1 MRARGF
7 TLIEIVVVV
16 AIVAILASAALPLAE
31 LVNTRAKEE
40 ELRRGLRDIRAAID
54 AYKRAYDEGRM
65 LARVGASGYPP
76 DLEVLVQGVED
87 VKSPARRRIYFLRR
101 LPRDPFYPD
110 SQRAA
115 ADTWGK
121 RAYASPPDD
130 PSEGDD
136 VYDVYSLSPRRGING
151 VPYRQW

>member
-7 TLIEIVVVV
+7 TLIEIAVVL
-16 AIVAILASAALPLAE
+16 AIVAILASMALPLAN
-31 LVNTRAKEE
+31 LANTRAKEE
-40 ELRRGLRDIRAAID
+40 DLRRALREIRSAID
-54 AYKRAYDEGRM
+54 AYKRAYDDGRM

-76 DLEVLVQGVED
+76 DLEVLVNGVED
-87 VKSPARRRIYFLRR
+87 VKSPSRRRIYFLRR

-110 SQRAA
+110 NSRQAA
-115 ADTWGK
+115 ETWGK

-130 PSEGDD
+130 PSDGED